1 MLTFCLTV
9 RINRGNGRM
18 ELATHDLKT
27 ARRLGDGLTQ
37 IISLAEASLIGS
49 NDREITN
56 ELVPYLGRY
65 HIDAEEEQL
74 QKIITNQWLDDLSEF
89 PPDLIK
95 LACKNWRMNDKR
107 GWPAKA
113 AGQLMASVQPILSSR
128 RRILNRARD
137 IKKILKY
144 EKENEVSADD
154 LVTADKAH
162 SLERMVGEAA
172 IKPYSPPKREQSE
185 TDRERALERRKAEF
199 LASIQEPN

>member
-1 MLTFCLTV
+1 
-9 RINRGNGRM
+9 M
-18 ELATHDLKT
+18 ELAAHDLKT
-27 ARRLGDGLTQ
+27 ARRLSDGLDEIITLTK
-37 IISLAEASLIGS
+37 ISLMGAT
-49 NDREITN
+49 DRDVTN
-56 ELVPYLGRY
+56 ELVPYLKRY
-65 HIDAEEEQL
+65 HINSEQEAL
-74 QKIITNQWLDDLSEF
+74 QKAIIDQWLDDLRSY

-95 LACKNWRMNDKR
+95 LACKNWRKTDTR
-107 GWPAKA
+107 GFAARA

-144 EKENEVSADD
+144 EKENEVSADN

-162 SLERMVGEAA
+162 SVERMVGEAA
-172 IKPYSPPKREQSE
+172 IKPYSPPKREQSH